1 MRGMV
6 QKWKDIEVEKEYF
19 TTWRIFLTLSEA
31 PAMREKG
38 SEEMVN
44 NKKAIKTS
52 VSEAIFAS
60 ITNNI
65 STWELGIK

>member
-1 MRGMV
+1 MSGMV

-31 PAMREKG
+31 PAMRE
-38 SEEMVN
+38 EEMVN